1 MSEGSVALG
10 RRRNATHS
18 VAEGVSKKSFLDAI
32 RKFASRKKE
41 DHVFSGEHYE
51 FLKDFLDQP
60 PSRVRDGASFITTS
74 VSARASRKSIDQAAE
89 VNRIAILAYFFVPMS
104 FVTSIFGMNVVE
116 FGDLGWGIGAIF
128 IVLAFVMIPSLL
140 LGFWKTMPWVASR
153 VTPYN
158 GFSSNA

>member
-1 MSEGSVALG
+1 MRRALLEDYRELH
-10 RRRNATHS
+10 RRSTALS
-18 VAEGVSKKSFLDAI
+18 QKG
-32 RKFASRKKE
+32 
-41 DHVFSGEHYE
+41 
-51 FLKDFLDQP
+51 
-60 PSRVRDGASFITTS
+60 RDGASFITTG
-74 VSARASRKSIDQAAE
+74 VSARASRKSIDRAAE